1 MEESVS
7 RALMESDFVETKVLE
22 SLIGAFSST
31 FSLRE
36 IASAYCKAGRA
47 AKLNKNH
54 SNAASVVSTAQCET
68 SCRSSSASCEGV
80 ADKPNSADYR
90 NSKAS
95 KGKKMAVSIGSVSG
109 VISKGNAMPNTASWG
124 PRSCIWP
131 SLSETLCESVAYK
144 PNWDANKGSKTSK
157 PKKLALSVGSASG
170 EGYAMRNTPA
180 YGHVSTTEPLEL
192 DMKDLPINELVDE
205 EVSSDSTAKED
216 QMRTEPGKIFVG
228 GMSGETDEATLKD
241 HFNKF
246 GEVVRTNILI
256 DRITGCS
263 RGFGFVLF
271 SDKSVAD
278 KVLLEKHVILGKRV
292 DVGKVVLRG
301 EHNSLHTRKDFN
313 KSSPPNRK
321 GFNKSNGNNNGQFR
335 TKRIS
340 VGGLSPSLTA
350 EEFKAYFEKF
360 GRTTDVGIMYNFS
373 THRPTGV
380 GFITFDSEEAVENV
394 MQKRF
399 HELNDK
405 MVKVKR
411 RAPKDGSNNG
421 HNGGFKMRMNG
432 GRGGSLFR
440 GGQGAYKP
448 NWGADNG
455 SKASKS
461 KKLDLSVGNAFGKGN
476 AMRNTPA
483 YRPVSAT
490 KPLKLDIKDL
500 PIDELLDEDVSSDS
514 TAKED
519 QINTGTGEI
528 LFNTTMVIVCLCCF

>member
-1 MEESVS
+1 MEESVT

-22 SLIGAFSST
+22 SLIGSFSST

-36 IASAYCKAGRA
+36 IASAYCKAGRNPDMA
-47 AKLNKNH
+47 AQILYDGAGKMKKNY
-54 SNAASVVSTAQCET
+54 SNAASDVIATQCET
-68 SCRSSSASCEGV
+68 SCGSSSASCEGV
-80 ADKPNSADYR
+80 ADKPNSADNR

-95 KGKKMAVSIGSVSG
+95 KGEKMAVSIGTFSG
-109 VISKGNAMPNTASWG
+109 VIGKGHEPAWG

-144 PNWDANKGSKTSK
+144 PDWGANKGSKASK
-157 PKKLALSVGSASG
+157 LKKLPLSVGSASG

-180 YGHVSTTEPLEL
+180 YGSVIPTEPLEL
-192 DMKDLPINELVDE
+192 DMKDVPVDE
-205 EVSSDSTAKED
+205 LLDKDVSTDSTAKED

-228 GMSGETDEATLKD
+228 GMSCETDEATLKD

-301 EHNSLHTRKDFN
+301 EHNSPH
-313 KSSPPNRK
+313 NRM

-373 THRPTGV
+373 THRPSGV
-380 GFITFDSEEAVENV
+380 GFISFDSEEAVENV

-411 RAPKDGSNNG
+411 RAPKDESNNG
-421 HNGGFKMRMNG
+421 HNGGYNMSMNG

-440 GGQGAYKP
+440 GGQVAYKP

-476 AMRNTPA
+476 AMRNTPV
-483 YRPVSAT
+483 YHPVSAT

-500 PIDELLDEDVSSDS
+500 PIDELLDEDASSDS

-519 QINTGTGEI
+519 QIHTGAWGHDWE
-528 LFNTTMVIVCLCCF
+528 M